1 MEDETWSVRIFV
13 VPFLIALV
21 VVASV
26 TRPWSF
32 DTERQLKLHRRKPVF
47 DRWQAD
53 DRNAGILL

>member
-1 MEDETWSVRIFV
+1 MERKNLRGAV
-13 VPFLIALV
+13 LIALV